1 MNDIVFAIDPGSKKT
16 GWAVMGAREKL
27 IQAGLLLPDKQSIAP
42 EFRIHRMC
50 EDLRNLL
57 DELQPAVI
65 VVEWTSGK
73 VGRKRHR
80 GQGAGLAIYG
90 IAVGSLWREV
100 LAWRRALPAEQ
111 QLKVKVE
118 LVLENT
124 WTRGIPKR
132 KRIDAVNA
140 AFPQYDP
147 ELDRGGDVADAI
159 GLACFYQRECLLRAA
174 ELVKAQDEK

>member
-1 MNDIVFAIDPGSKKT
+1 MEDIIFSLDPGSKKT
-16 GWAVMGAREKL
+16 GWCVMGAREQL
-27 IQAGLLLPDKQSIAP
+27 IQAGLLLPDKQSTAP

-65 VVEWTSGK
+65 VIEWTSGK
-73 VGRKRHR
+73 VGRKRHG

-90 IAVGSLWREV
+90 ISVGSLWREV

-111 QLKVKVE
+111 QLEVKVE
-118 LVLENT
+118 LVLENV

-132 KRIDAVNA
+132 KRIEAVSA
-140 AFPQYDP
+140 AFPQYNP
-147 ELDRGGDVADAI
+147 EQDRGGDVADAI
-159 GLACFYQRECLLRAA
+159 GLACFYLRERLLRAA
-174 ELVKAQDEK
+174 DLVKAQDEK